1 MNQLNPIFTMRQR
14 VRRLILEGTVI
25 ELDDFLRSDS
35 VELQRYTL
43 NWSCVADLIA
53 QCVYEVKFDKFKT
66 AVEFVLEHPEMS
78 QLIGAFLYS
87 AITRYVAYRNTMQ
100 EFFEYIVTECPVE
113 RSSEGCLHHLR
124 YHCPRCA
131 LVDLITQFRLLV
143 PANTKS
149 RRLQLLFIRQGA
161 PVMQR
166 GYRNRLIENLDKIG
180 KDPGGIRQGLL
191 DDLRSVTTMMTLVGA
206 YQRKN
211 KRSLLVK
218 MIPKELIMKMK
229 ELLF

>member
-1 MNQLNPIFTMRQR
+1 M
-14 VRRLILEGTVI
+14 RRLILEGTVI
-25 ELDDFLRSDS
+25 ELDDFLRDDS
-35 VELQRYTL
+35 LHVYTL
-43 NWSCVADLIA
+43 NWVCMADLIT

-66 AVEFVLEHPEMS
+66 AVEFVLEDPGMS

-87 AITRYVAYRNTMQ
+87 QITRYVAYRNTMQ

-131 LVDLITQFRLLV
+131 LVDLITRLRLYP

-149 RRLQLLFIRQGA
+149 KRLQLLFIRQGA

-180 KDPGGIRQGLL
+180 LDPGGIRQGLL
-191 DDLRSVTTMMTLVGA
+191 DDLRSVTTVMTLVGA
-206 YQRKN
+206 YHRKKN
-211 KRSLLVK
+211 KKSLLIK
-218 MIPKELIMKMK
+218 MIPKDLIMKMK
-229 ELLF
+229 LLLF